1 MTAPPASAEPHSEL
15 ERLRALLLVDE
26 RARQQALATEVDQL
40 KQQLSVLPQLLPE
53 AIDTAHHTGQRL
65 SRSLLKPVGQA
76 LTTIARQE
84 PQLLVSV
91 LFPVIGPI
99 IRRAIADALTGLV
112 RNLNQTLE
120 HSFSA
125 RSWRWRLEAW
135 RTGVPFAQIVLKHT
149 LSWRVE
155 HLLWIEGGSGLLLAH
170 ATNSDAPIADR
181 DAIAGM
187 LTAISDFVRDAVLA
201 RQGEELERVEM
212 GEFSVRLL
220 RTPEAYLAAVVR
232 GEPAQRVLED
242 LRALSEELHG
252 QLEPQPRNYSDQA
265 ERRLDE
271 WLTRSGHA
279 QAQRDASRRAA
290 GGQPPWRA
298 LLLLLGLLVLLGWW
312 GWRGW
317 QLQQRTGVLRAQIEA
332 EPGVD
337 IQALRYDGRILQV
350 RGRRDPL
357 ARPDVALAADL
368 GLAPADLHTRWTTH
382 LSMETEML
390 RRRLAVVLEAPPGV
404 QIESSAQHLRL
415 SGHWPDPPADLETR
429 LDLFRAFVPIDASAL
444 QTNPTTPS
452 APAPLDLP
460 ALNVELAAL
469 DIPFTGATPGAVAA
483 DRIGRL
489 VARIHAEL
497 ERHPAMRFEAVGDSD
512 GVGSALRNTTLRQQR
527 AAWLRDALIT
537 AGAPSAAISVRVI
550 AALGEGERFLPA
562 RRAYLQALPPP

>member
-1 MTAPPASAEPHSEL
+1 MPPAIVEPRSEL
-15 ERLRALLLVDE
+15 ERLRALLLVED
-26 RARQQALATEVDQL
+26 RARQQSLAADVYQL

-53 AIDTAHHTGQRL
+53 AIDSAHHSGQRL
-65 SRSLLKPVGQA
+65 SRALLKPVGQA

-135 RTGVPFAQIVLKHT
+135 RTGMPFAQVVLKHT

-232 GEPAQRVLED
+232 GEPAQRVLDD
-242 LRALSEELHG
+242 LRSLSEELHG
-252 QLEPQPRNYSDQA
+252 QLEPQPRNYSDTA
-265 ERRLDE
+265 ERRLDD

-279 QAQRDASRRAA
+279 QAQRDAARTA
-290 GGQPPWRA
+290 GRQSHWPA
-298 LLLLLGLLVLLGWW
+298 LLLLLGLLVLFGWW
-312 GWRGW
+312 GWRNW
-317 QLQQRTGVLRAQIEA
+317 QLQQQTGTWRAQLEA

-337 IQALRYDGRILQV
+337 IQTLHFDGRTLVV

-357 ARPDVALAADL
+357 ARPDVALASEL
-368 GLAPADLHTRWTTH
+368 GLAPADLQTRWSTQ
-382 LSMETEML
+382 LSMETEIL
-390 RRRLAVVLEAPPGV
+390 RRRLAVVLQAPPGV
-404 QIESSAQHLRL
+404 QVDKSADGLRL
-415 SGHWPDPPADLETR
+415 SGDWPDAPADLGTR
-429 LDLFRAFVPIDASAL
+429 LDLFRAFAPIDAGALRTYPSAR
-444 QTNPTTPS
+444 S

-460 ALNVELAAL
+460 ALNAELGTL
-469 DIPFTGATPGAVAA
+469 DIPFSGVTPGADAE
-483 DRIGRL
+483 GRL
-489 VARIHAEL
+489 KLLTARILAEL
-497 ERHPAMRFEAVGDSD
+497 ERHPALRFEAVGDSD
-512 GVGSALRNTTLRQQR
+512 GVGSAARNTRLRQLR
-527 AAWLRDALIT
+527 ATWLRDALVAAGVP
-537 AGAPSAAISVRVI
+537 AGALEVRVI
-550 AALGEGERFLPA
+550 DAPGEGERFLPA
-562 RRAYLQALPPP
+562 RRAYLQALPAP